1 MTQILSSLAL
11 TLLLASPAIQTG
23 PAVELLRRSDVGM
36 FTPGAFRSRLVL
48 RRPPSKEKH
57 EVELYRSGNNRT
69 LIRFL
74 DPKDRGKFLLRLGDQ
89 LWFLAPG
96 AKKPVRIGPSYR
108 LYGGITV
115 DEVLGVRLS
124 EEYDVQRV
132 TEGSDQDGPLAVL
145 ELRAKS
151 DKVMFPKVRYVVRTR
166 TERPVSVLYQLRSGK
181 AATSVEFLEW
191 NDDSRP
197 YASRILVKDL
207 LRKAAQTEV
216 EVLELEERAIPDA
229 LFDLN
234 DSSARAALAAAR
246 P

>member
-11 TLLLASPAIQTG
+11 TLLLASPAIQAG
-23 PAVELLRRSDVGM
+23 PAEDLLRRSDVGM
-36 FTPGAFRSRLVL
+36 FTPGNFRARLAL
-48 RRPPSKEKH
+48 NRPPSKEKH
-57 EVELYRSGNNRT
+57 HVELYRSGNNRT

-124 EEYDVQRV
+124 EEYNVDRAL
-132 TEGSDQDGPLAVL
+132 EGSDQDGPLMVL

-151 DKVMFPKVRYVVRTR
+151 EKVMFPKVRYVVRTR
-166 TERPVSVLYQLRSGK
+166 SERPLSVLYQLKSGK
-181 AATSVEFLEW
+181 AATSVEFLKW
-191 NDDSRP
+191 NNDGRP

-207 LRKAAQTEV
+207 LRQGAQTEV
-216 EVLELEERAIPDA
+216 EVLELEERRVPDG

-234 DSSARAALAAAR
+234 DSSARAALATAR